1 MYFSTHVIGQ
11 QSNLESDKILTI
23 PKSIEWK
30 YESEEKISDAHKD
43 FNLKGFNDVENKI
56 SEEMCRII
64 NVSELKTNYSL
75 YETLKDNKA
84 EGVFYTFDDEM
95 EIIYTMENYR
105 SLVSGQK
112 MTILKTYICK
122 DVKITVLKMISCDTL
137 LPQNKLVFNQ
147 FIDTYSK
154 K

>member
-1 MYFSTHVIGQ
+1 MEI
-11 QSNLESDKILTI
+11 DKILTI
-23 PKSIEWK
+23 PKSLEWK
-30 YESEEKISDAHKD
+30 YESEKKISNIQKD
-43 FNLKGFNDVENKI
+43 FDIKGLIEKENKV
-56 SEEMCRII
+56 SEEMCRVI

-112 MTILKTYICK
+112 MIILKTYICR
-122 DVKITVLKMISCDTL
+122 DTKITVLKMISCDTL
-137 LPQNKLVFNQ
+137 LSQNKLVLNQ
-147 FIDTYSK
+147 FIDSYSK